1 VGLLEGDCVM
11 VDTLFETWQLVEAGF
26 PRNET
31 PADKLSFL
39 LRYAVRA
46 PSGHNTQPWLFHM
59 TGEAGELH
67 ADRRRAMPAV
77 DPGDREL
84 IMSCGAALLH
94 LRVALGHFGY
104 AGEVTLFPDKHKP
117 DYLARISLGTPALS
131 GAEDELLFRA
141 IPHRH
146 TYRLP
151 FEPRSVPDSLQTAL
165 QQAATAEGASLRV
178 IANPARQAVM
188 AALIAAGEAVQ
199 SADAGFR
206 EDLAVWMRANRDL
219 SGDGLPGYAFGFG
232 DVTSYFLPFL
242 MRKLDLLQG
251 QVAKDQA
258 LATAAP
264 LLAVL
269 ETPADTPVAWLAAG
283 QAVAR
288 VLLRASVD
296 GVAASFLNS
305 PIEVAELRARL
316 GRILDSVGYPQL
328 LLRLG
333 YAPEGPPT
341 PRREVSAVLI

>member
-1 VGLLEGDCVM
+1 M
-11 VDTLFETWQLVEAGF
+11 ADTLLDTWQLVEAGF
-26 PRNET
+26 PHSGT
-31 PADKLSFL
+31 AADKLGFL

-46 PSGHNTQPWLFHM
+46 PSGHNTQPWLFHI
-59 TGEAGELH
+59 TDEAVELH

-94 LRVALGHFGY
+94 LRVALRHFGY
-104 AGEVTLFPDKHKP
+104 TGEVTLFPDKHQP
-117 DYLARISLGTPALS
+117 DYLARIGLGAPAQP

-146 TYRLP
+146 TYRLR
-151 FEPRSVPDSLQTAL
+151 FEDRAVPDSLQSAL
-165 QQAATAEGASLRV
+165 LQAATAEGATFRV
-178 IANPARQAVM
+178 IANPARQEVL
-188 AALIAAGEAVQ
+188 AALIAAGAVVQ
-199 SADAGFR
+199 SADAAVR
-206 EDLAVWMRANRDL
+206 EEMAAWMRPNRDL
-219 SGDGLPGYAFGFG
+219 SGDGLPGYAFGAG

-242 MRKLDLLQG
+242 IRKFDLLQS
-251 QVAKDQA
+251 QVAKEQA
-258 LATAAP
+258 LAAGAP

-269 ETPADTPVAWLAAG
+269 ETPTDTPAAWLAGG
-283 QAVAR
+283 QAIAR
-288 VLLRASVD
+288 VLLRAGAD
-296 GVAASFLNS
+296 GVWASFLNS

-316 GRILDSVGYPQL
+316 GRILDSSGYPQL